1 MRPEGNAEFHLTFVQ
16 ARIFETTI
24 MKAVRSMIIT
34 KNELQGKTFHLLQ
47 AWCDELIHLQISM
60 PGNARFDGAI
70 LCPACQ
76 VIHGRCHDA
85 IYPMMYMADATGDQK
100 YLDAAK
106 KLFRW
111 GETMLC
117 DDGGLYND
125 AQSTWN
131 GITVFNAVSL
141 CDALK
146 KHGHLLDAQTKRE
159 WEARLLRMGDW
170 LFQNLR
176 LGMRTNINYFAT
188 NCNAMALLGNYFDR
202 DDYRQLARELARY
215 CMRHISENGLLFGE
229 GQPNDAVSEKG
240 CRAIDMGGY
249 NVEESLPS
257 LCRYAMESGDKEAF
271 NVFVDSYRAHL
282 EFMLPDGAWDNSIG
296 TRAFK
301 WTYWGSRTS
310 DGCQEVLFHLGKQD
324 PVFAEA
330 ALRNLELYEKCTH
343 DGLLFGGRDYYAHG
357 EHACSHHTFCHA
369 KVLAGALD
377 GGFEDLERMPL
388 PSDNFSGL
396 KYYSEIDSYRVGVGD
411 WRANVTAYD
420 FNYMT
425 GGHASGGALNL
436 LWNRKT
442 GPVIAVGAVDYSMHE
457 IHNQQLSLK
466 KAEHRSVCSRVELV
480 KSGVRYANHY
490 DFHASMNAEER
501 DDIVVIRA
509 SAVLCDNHNAPIPE
523 NYVCTLTYTFAK
535 DCVRI
540 HGRVDA
546 AIADQAVYYLP
557 IVQGS
562 AAAEVETGALLSRE
576 KSFNLNPGFL
586 CTEYKIAPNERGEF
600 AVKLFV

>member
-1 MRPEGNAEFHLTFVQ
+1 MT
-16 ARIFETTI
+16 
-24 MKAVRSMIIT
+24 IT
-34 KNELQGKTFHLLQ
+34 KNELHSKAFHLLQ
-47 AWCDELIHLQISM
+47 AWCDELIRLQISM
-60 PGNARFDGAI
+60 PGNASFDGAI
-70 LCPACQ
+70 LCPSCQ

-85 IYPMMYMADATGDQK
+85 IYPMMYMADATGNQK

-111 GETMLC
+111 GENMLC

-125 AQSTWN
+125 AQSAWN

-141 CDALK
+141 CDALN

-170 LFQNLR
+170 LFANLR

-202 DDYRQLARELARY
+202 DDYRHLAHELAHH
-215 CMRHISENGLLFGE
+215 CMKHISQNGLLFGE

-240 CRAIDMGGY
+240 CTAIDVGGY

-257 LCRYAMESGDKEAF
+257 LCRYAIESGDREALD
-271 NVFVDSYRAHL
+271 VFVNSYRAHL
-282 EFMLPDGAWDNSIG
+282 EFMLPDGAWDNSLG

-310 DGCQEVLFHLGKQD
+310 DGCQEVLFHLGEQD

-330 ALRNLELYEKCTH
+330 ALRNLELYEACTH
-343 DGLLFGGRDYYAHG
+343 GGLLFGGRDYHAHG

-377 GGFEDLERMPL
+377 GGFENLERTSL
-388 PSDNFSGL
+388 PSDTFSGL
-396 KYYSEIDSYRVGVGD
+396 KYYSEIDSYRVGMGN

-420 FNYMT
+420 FNYMV

-436 LWNRKT
+436 LWHRKV
-442 GPVIAVGAVDYSMHE
+442 GPVIAVGAVDYSMLE

-466 KAEHRSVCSRVELV
+466 KAEHRSVCPRIELI
-480 KSGVRYANHY
+480 KDGRRYANHY
-490 DFHASMNAEER
+490 DFHATMNAETHE
-501 DDIVVIRA
+501 DSLVIRA
-509 SAVLCDNHNAPIPE
+509 NAVLCDNRNAPIPE
-523 NYVCTLTYTFAK
+523 SYACTLTYTFTE
-535 DCVRI
+535 DYVRI
-540 HGRVDA
+540 HGKLDA
-546 AIADQAVYYLP
+546 AIADQAVFFLP
-557 IVQGS
+557 LVQNSASVSVEEGS
-562 AAAEVETGALLSRE
+562 LLSRE
-576 KSFNLNPGFL
+576 KSFNLNPGFI
-586 CTEYKIAPNERGEF
+586 CTEYKIAANEQGKFSLRLS
-600 AVKLFV
+600 V

>member
-1 MRPEGNAEFHLTFVQ
+1 
-16 ARIFETTI
+16 

-310 DGCQEVLFHLGKQD
+310 DGCQEVLFHLGKQE

-396 KYYSEIDSYRVGVGD
+396 KYYSEIDSYRIGVGD

-466 KAEHRSVCSRVELV
+466 KAEHRSVCPRVELV

-509 SAVLCDNHNAPIPE
+509 SAVLCDNQNAPIPE
-523 NYVCTLTYTFAK
+523 NYACTLTYTFAK

-562 AAAEVETGALLSRE
+562 AAAEMETGALLSRE

>member
-1 MRPEGNAEFHLTFVQ
+1 M
-16 ARIFETTI
+16 TI
-24 MKAVRSMIIT
+24 RNKENIMIIT
-34 KNELQGKTFHLLQ
+34 KNELRSKIFHLLQ
-47 AWCDELIHLQISM
+47 AWCDELIHLHISM
-60 PGNARFDGAI
+60 PGNTDFDGAI
-70 LCPACQ
+70 LCPACK

-111 GETMLC
+111 GENMLC

-125 AQSTWN
+125 AQSTWS

-170 LFQNLR
+170 LFKNLR

-202 DDYRQLARELARY
+202 DDYRQLAHELAHH
-215 CMRHISENGLLFGE
+215 CMKHISENGLLFGE

-240 CRAIDMGGY
+240 CTAIDMGGY

-330 ALRNLELYEKCTH
+330 ALRNLDLYEKCTH
-343 DGLLFGGRDYYAHG
+343 NGLLFGGRDYYAHG

-377 GGFEDLERMPL
+377 EGFEDLERMLL

-436 LWNRKT
+436 LWNRKV
-442 GPVIAVGAVDYSMHE
+442 GPIIAVGAVDYSMHE

-466 KAEHRSVCSRVELV
+466 KAEHRSVCPRVELV
-480 KSGVRYANHY
+480 KNGVRYANHY
-490 DFHASMNAEER
+490 DFRASMNAEER
-501 DDIVVIRA
+501 NDSVIVRA
-509 SAVLCDNHNAPIPE
+509 NAVLCDNYNAPIPE
-523 NYVCTLTYTFAK
+523 NYACTLTYTFAK

-540 HGRVDA
+540 HGKLDA

-557 IVQGS
+557 IVQDS
-562 AAAEVETGALLSRE
+562 AAVTVETGALLSHG
-576 KSFNLNPGFL
+576 KSFNLNPGFI
-586 CTEYKIAPNERGEF
+586 CTEYKIAANERGEF
-600 AVKLFV
+600 VLTLSV